1 MVTSRLNRIWSY
13 YSIECLIKK
22 KVINNN
28 NKKKYVIMNMDK
40 NMVEN
45 KVLMMI
51 NIYKIILT
59 ALLIKW
65 SILRWANSD

>member
-1 MVTSRLNRIWSY
+1 
-13 YSIECLIKK
+13 
-22 KVINNN
+22 
-28 NKKKYVIMNMDK
+28 MNMDK